1 MAWFAGCIPRAVPTE
16 DGVMSWKQIENVLRP
31 GGPHSAPT
39 TLIALENTHNMLG
52 GTVYPQEIID
62 EICTNAHE
70 RGLKVHMDGARVFN
84 ASVAANTPVSR
95 IVRDADS
102 VMFCLSKGLGA
113 PVGSLLVSTTGAIT
127 GARLYRKRLGGGM
140 RQAGVLA
147 AAGLIAMEE
156 SPARLHED
164 HQNARYLAERLSQLL
179 GITVNSSR
187 VSTNIVLFDI
197 AGLGLSTAQF
207 SSELKSRGILANG
220 ISPTQMRVV
229 THMDVSR
236 GQCEQ
241 VAEIFAEVAAR
252 RHAVT
257 LAV

>member
-1 MAWFAGCIPRAVPTE
+1 
-16 DGVMSWKQIENVLRP
+16 
-31 GGPHSAPT
+31 
-39 TLIALENTHNMLG
+39 
-52 GTVYPQEIID
+52 
-62 EICTNAHE
+62 
-70 RGLKVHMDGARVFN
+70 
-84 ASVAANTPVSR
+84 
-95 IVRDADS
+95 
-102 VMFCLSKGLGA
+102 
-113 PVGSLLVSTTGAIT
+113 VSTAGAIT

-156 SPARLHED
+156 SPARFHED

-179 GITVNSSR
+179 GITVNPSR

-207 SSELKSRGILANG
+207 SSELKSRGVLANG

-257 LAV
+257 VAV